1 MNIMPMCVSVMRVFM
16 PASLPAP
23 SEPKQQCGSYQ
34 YLNKRFHWMPLDT
47 RMGLL
52 APGFLMIMAIMFVSV
67 VIMVIAAAN
76 EAERQCNDD

>member
-1 MNIMPMCVSVMRVFM
+1 
-16 PASLPAP
+16 
-23 SEPKQQCGSYQ
+23 
-34 YLNKRFHWMPLDT
+34 MPLDT

-67 VIMVIAAAN
+67 VIMSVVIMVIAAAN